1 MKILNAEL
9 EEVIRPWRARSAS
22 IDEWIRYTVDV
33 RPCLPDMIL
42 IKEAAT
48 RSLETTQNSKC
59 FNCSEQVYLRI
70 NCRENKINPKREPMP
85 SGICKRCGKG

>member
-1 MKILNAEL
+1 
-9 EEVIRPWRARSAS
+9 
-22 IDEWIRYTVDV
+22 
-33 RPCLPDMIL
+33 MIL

-85 SGICKRCGKG
+85 SGICKRCGKD